1 MKYLL
6 SQIIELDKLKIDY
19 VESKLKMV
27 YLYGGNEAYISSQK
41 KRFEKEA
48 DKIIANRILGM
59 VKTLNRLDD
68 EYKTIDCQYRQRKYY
83 AEQMILEIMDMFV
96 SLVETNYY
104 HYNEFKKI
112 WNNELSKDARK
123 ELYLKYQDKG
133 YEH

>member
-1 MKYLL
+1 
-6 SQIIELDKLKIDY
+6 
-19 VESKLKMV
+19 
-27 YLYGGNEAYISSQK
+27 
-41 KRFEKEA
+41 
-48 DKIIANRILGM
+48 
-59 VKTLNRLDD
+59 
-68 EYKTIDCQYRQRKYY
+68 
-83 AEQMILEIMDMFV
+83 MFV